1 MLKKIIKSKFSII
14 TIWPFNPKAMDEKTK
29 LSDFYT
35 STIITHILDVNN
47 NNFDG
52 TIDDTNQWH
61 EDEVAIQSLNI
72 ITTIKNVGIWVD
84 VNV

>member
-1 MLKKIIKSKFSII
+1 
-14 TIWPFNPKAMDEKTK
+14 MDNKTK
-29 LSDFYT
+29 LSDVYT

-61 EDEVAIQSLNI
+61 EDRVAIQLLNI
-72 ITTIKNVGIWVD
+72 IVTIKFFRIWVH

>member
-1 MLKKIIKSKFSII
+1 
-14 TIWPFNPKAMDEKTK
+14 MDNKTK
-29 LSDFYT
+29 LSDVYT

-52 TIDDTNQWH
+52 TIDDINQWH
-61 EDEVAIQSLNI
+61 EDRVAIQLLNI
-72 ITTIKNVGIWVD
+72 IVTIKFFRIWVD